1 MLLNVQI
8 VGLIH
13 FVLRN
18 IEVRHGDRRAAVVQH
33 PGAYPKPIPPAE
45 KDHQQSQ
52 RRGLG
57 WREISMAHLEICL
70 T

>member
-1 MLLNVQI
+1 M
-8 VGLIH
+8 
-13 FVLRN
+13 RN
-18 IEVRHGDRRAAVVQH
+18 IDVRHGDRRAAVVQH